1 MNQKNIDK
9 LYQLILDD
17 DDETLMGS
25 QWEEMYCNEYD
36 TPKSILDK
44 FLDIYIKSD
53 FYEVDDDLFTHPLVA
68 NPEEKIAA
76 LIRYLEKI
84 TEDLKDQ
91 IGVSKKVKE
100 YTINSPYGDTYYVSE
115 CPNCGCRLDGNQ
127 RQDYC
132 HGCGQKLEWED

>member
-1 MNQKNIDK
+1 MNQKNVDK

-44 FLDIYIKSD
+44 FLDIYTKTD
-53 FYEVDDDLFTHPLVA
+53 FYEVDDDLVEHPLVD

-76 LIRYLEKI
+76 LTKYLEKI
-84 TEDLKDQ
+84 TRDLKDQ
-91 IGVSKKVKE
+91 IGISKKVKE
-100 YTINSPYGDTYYVSE
+100 HTVTTRYGDTFYISD
-115 CPNCGCRLDGNQ
+115 CPNCGCGLDNNQ
-127 RQDYC
+127 RQAYC

>member
-100 YTINSPYGDTYYVSE
+100 YTINSPYENTHYISK

-127 RQDYC
+127 RQNYC

>member
-53 FYEVDDDLFTHPLVA
+53 FYEIDDDLIEHPLVA

-76 LIRYLEKI
+76 LIRYFEKI

-91 IGVSKKVKE
+91 IGISKKVKG
-100 YTINSPYGDTYYVSE
+100 YTTNSPYENTYYISE

-127 RQDYC
+127 KQGYC